1 MSTPPFQRMDG
12 PSRNVYATGGHIG
25 EGDLT
30 LDAWGT
36 QKFTH
41 PWSLFHGMWTYDIP
55 SSMWFMYEN
64 GTQVY
69 TSTNIVS
76 ANGAAQLTADATNS
90 TVTLE
95 SRECPRY
102 QPNRGHLISLAGW
115 FPDKTNDGTR
125 DFGLCTTEN
134 GVFFRLKSDGKL
146 YAVLRRGSVEV
157 LEEEIDTSSLTGF
170 DVEKNNI
177 YDIQFQW
184 RGAGNYKFFIG
195 DPGEGVS
202 KLVHTFNLLGTL
214 TSASIENPAQPI
226 SFTATRGT
234 QDVVMNI
241 SCADITSE
249 GGNLERH
256 QYGSAQAA
264 GVSVTSG
271 SESPVIVV
279 RSPLQIGGQTN
290 TRTVQL
296 ARITVT
302 SDKKADF
309 RVYMTR
315 DPSAI
320 TGATYAAI
328 NSGSYLESDSP
339 DMNASSVRATAVTT
353 ANMQFVTAIPVTANE
368 TREVD
373 NPLRE
378 RIHFPIVR
386 GDYLV
391 ITCEPNANGTADCV
405 VEWGEEV

>member
-12 PSRNVYATGGHIG
+12 PSRNVYVTGGQAGI
-25 EGDLT
+25 GDLT

-36 QKFTH
+36 PKFVH

-55 SSMWFMYEN
+55 MSMWFMYHN

-69 TSTNIVS
+69 SSSNITSV
-76 ANGAAQLTADATNS
+76 NGAARLTADATNS
-90 TVTLE
+90 TVLME

-102 QPNRGHLISLAGW
+102 QPNRGHLFSMAGW
-115 FPDKTNDGTR
+115 FPSKTADGVR
-125 DFGLCTTEN
+125 DFGLFTIES
-134 GVFFRLKSDGKL
+134 GVFFRLKADGKL
-146 YAVLRRGSVEV
+146 YAVLRRGSVDV
-157 LEEEIDTSSLTGF
+157 LEEEIDTTGLTGF

-184 RGAGNYKFFIG
+184 RGAGNYAFFIG
-195 DPGEGVS
+195 DPAAGAS
-202 KLVHTFNLLGTL
+202 KRVHTLNLLGTL
-214 TSASIENPAQPI
+214 TGASSHNPAQPAA
-226 SFTATRGT
+226 FKATRT
-234 QDVVMNI
+234 TADVEMNI

-256 QYGSAQAA
+256 QFGSASAA
-264 GVSVTSG
+264 NVAVATAT
-271 SESPVIVV
+271 ENPVIVV
-279 RSPLQIGGQTN
+279 RNPLQISGETN

-302 SDKKADF
+302 CDKKATF
-309 RVYMTR
+309 HIHMTR
-315 DPSAI
+315 DPSLI
-320 TGATYAAI
+320 TGATYAPI
-328 NSGSYLESDSP
+328 NSGSYVETDSP
-339 DMNASSVRATAVTT
+339 DMNASAVRATAISTT
-353 ANMQFVTAIPVTANE
+353 TMQFVTSVPVQANE
-368 TREVD
+368 TRAID

-391 ITCEPNANGTADCV
+391 IGCEPSANGSADVV